1 MSRQDM
7 CRALEHQL
15 LRPTDVG
22 APEKFSAAEI
32 NEAVK
37 RWEFRRGMTPT
48 GNWFEQHRAKRE
60 SRGRDPEKIRQY
72 RATTQARLTAEQEER
87 AAHILANPEAY
98 SALQVARTRV
108 EHARRIGGEAAV
120 RAERARIRQ
129 DALDRAAAKRQEKM
143 LAAAAVRLANL
154 SALKNQ
160 SRVRTLIEHTRRT
173 QGEAAVLE
181 LRKQFADERRARKAA
196 EQRERRAR
204 QKKQKQK

>member
-32 NEAVK
+32 NDVVK
-37 RWEFRRGMTPT
+37 RWETKRGLTPA
-48 GNWFEQHRAKRE
+48 GNWFEAHRAKRE
-60 SRGRDPEKIRQY
+60 ARDRDPEKVRQY
-72 RATTQARLTAEQEER
+72 RAKTQARLTAEQEER
-87 AAHILANPEAY
+87 AAHILAHPEEY

-108 EHARRIGGEAAV
+108 EHARRMGGEAAV

-154 SALKNQ
+154 GALKNQ
-160 SRVRTLIEHTRRT
+160 SRVRTLMEHTRRT
-173 QGEAAVLE
+173 QGEAAVIE
-181 LRKQFADERRARKAA
+181 LRKQFAAERRERKAA

-204 QKKQKQK
+204 QKQKTT